1 MLKARILALAA
12 DLKYKDDDDDV
23 YEVDDEDDIYDGDD
37 IYDVDD
43 FDYVDDVEE
52 TPTSQLIQD
61 LQAVT

>member
-43 FDYVDDVEE
+43 VDDVEE

>member
-23 YEVDDEDDIYDGDD
+23 YEVDDGDD

-43 FDYVDDVEE
+43 VDDFDDVDDVEE